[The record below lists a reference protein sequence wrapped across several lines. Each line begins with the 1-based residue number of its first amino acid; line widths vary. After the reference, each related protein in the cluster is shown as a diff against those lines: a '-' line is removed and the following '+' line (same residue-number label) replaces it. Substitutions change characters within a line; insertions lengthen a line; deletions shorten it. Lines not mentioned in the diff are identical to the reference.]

1 VLHLALFSDF
11 QLILQLR
18 ALVRHSEKHKVALL
32 SDDQTVW
39 DAKSRCIK
47 IFLKNRSARLDLPG
61 GYVIDEA

>member
-18 ALVRHSEKHKVALL
+18 ALVRHSENEQIYPKHQVALL
-32 SDDQTVW
+32 LDDQTVC

-47 IFLKNRSARLDLPG
+47 NF
-61 GYVIDEA
+61 